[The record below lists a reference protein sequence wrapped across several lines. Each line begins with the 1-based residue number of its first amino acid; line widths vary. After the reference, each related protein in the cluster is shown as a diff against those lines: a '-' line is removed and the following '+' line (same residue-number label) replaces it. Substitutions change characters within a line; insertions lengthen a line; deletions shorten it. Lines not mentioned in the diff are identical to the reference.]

1 MYNGFTAVCKTTLTV
16 LIALHH
22 TLMMTIAY
30 LFDIQSES
38 RLPKAKFFG
47 NIAFPHAYKRHGRS
61 LRR

>member
-1 MYNGFTAVCKTTLTV
+1 MDLLPFAKRLSTV

-30 LFDIQSES
+30 LFGIQSEN
-38 RLPKAKFFG
+38 RLPKTESFG
-47 NIAFPHAYKRHGRS
+47 SIAFPHAYKRHGLS